1 MCSKVRC
8 GDLMNI
14 PDSHQHIV
22 ILCVLNFG
30 SKPHCAAPWGG
41 NILAWCWAVGVAV
54 DSWPCVNDPR
64 SRGTGISP
72 LCQKSVFCLWAWVCR
87 RVFGHVSIRH
97 KRLLSVLSVSPT
109 GEWSLSWYYT
119 PSFSL
124 CCWVT
129 LHVRMYVCVCDLGFF
144 MALRKQKQLTFRLG
158 RIPINAWNINI
169 CFCRGKDAACKIW
182 SNDASSNIRN
192 YNLRVI
198 HKAPALVLFPW
209 SPLGAFIVYKHT
221 ISQTYILLL
230 CVAPTVPFPT
240 FPWPLPASFQLS
252 FFPPPSV
259 FSTSSL
265 RTGQC
270 GRTVSSLRREEFD
283 LQKVES
289 R

>member
-1 MCSKVRC
+1 MYFCYVAIISKV
-8 GDLMNI
+8 
-14 PDSHQHIV
+14 
-22 ILCVLNFG
+22 CVLFV
-30 SKPHCAAPWGG
+30 SMC
-41 NILAWCWAVGVAV
+41 VR
-54 DSWPCVNDPR
+54 PC
-64 SRGTGISP
+64 
-72 LCQKSVFCLWAWVCR
+72 
-87 RVFGHVSIRH
+87 VFGHVLVIN
-97 KRLLSVLSVSPT
+97 KT
-109 GEWSLSWYYT
+109 QEAAICSLSKSHRRMVTIT

-129 LHVRMYVCVCDLGFF
+129 LHVRVCVCVCDLCFF
-144 MALRKQKQLTFRLG
+144 IALRKQKQLTFRLR
-158 RIPINAWNINI
+158 RIHINAWNINI

-209 SPLGAFIVYKHT
+209 SPLGVFIVYKHA

-230 CVAPTVPFPT
+230 CAALTNDSPPFLDL
-240 FPWPLPASFQLS
+240 FLPPPQLS
-252 FFPPPSV
+252 FF
-259 FSTSSL
+259 TSNFL
-265 RTGQC
+265 LLHLLAGQC